1 MKQRILLVGEDPHL
15 LATRALLLSEWETET
30 VNSYEA
36 MDKIQTG
43 AFDLV
48 IIGHTVSELGA
59 KMLIWR
65 TKELSSPPQ
74 ILAIRIVKGDDNL
87 EVETHISDLYKSPV
101 WLRNRVSEILT
112 SRKQSTGSPV
122 EPQLV
127 FGRDAFADN

>member
-65 TKELSSPPQ
+65 TKSSARP
-74 ILAIRIVKGDDNL
+74 R
-87 EVETHISDLYKSPV
+87 KSLPY
-101 WLRNRVSEILT
+101 
-112 SRKQSTGSPV
+112 G
-122 EPQLV
+122 
-127 FGRDAFADN
+127 